1 MESADQTKDLIMGM
15 VMNYDWNMIE
25 PFFVS
30 LRKSGFSGDVVI
42 FVSNTTD
49 NVQQKIQ
56 EYGVTVVPFQRI
68 GLEQIISP
76 NDYRYYLYL
85 MYLQQN
91 KDKYRFVLLTDV
103 RDVIFQ
109 AAPFP
114 WYLPTDKISVAVES
128 KRKSIWDDVCNTRW
142 ILAKFGSHIFQAI
155 CGFPIICSGTTIAPV
170 DLMCSY
176 LDKMVT
182 CIFLQGGYFQLID
195 QGVHN
200 YLLYTNQV
208 TPAAFADNSA
218 GIFLT
223 LALEDLDQITIN
235 PQNKIV
241 TQNNPV
247 AAIVHQYDRH
257 KDLIEFV
264 NSYYREK

>member
-30 LRKSGFSGDVVI
+30 LQKSGFSGDVVI
-42 FVSNTTD
+42 FVSNIGGA
-49 NVQQKIQ
+49 VQQKLQ
-56 EYGVTVVPFQRI
+56 DYGVTIMPFQRV

-85 MYLQQN
+85 TYLQN
-91 KDKYRFVLLTDV
+91 HKDKYRFVLLTDV

-109 AAPFP
+109 TAPFP
-114 WYLPTDKISVAVES
+114 WYLPPDKISVAVES
-128 KRKSIWDDVCNTRW
+128 RQKAIWDDACNTRW
-142 ILAKFGSHIFQAI
+142 ILTKFGPHIFHDL
-155 CGFPIICSGTTIAPV
+155 CGYPSICSGTTFAPAH
-170 DLMCSY
+170 LMGSY
-176 LDKMVT
+176 LEKMIS

-208 TPAAFADNSA
+208 GPAAFVDNNA

-223 LALEDLDQITIN
+223 LGLEDKDQIAIN
-235 PQNKIV
+235 PQGKIV
-241 TQNNPV
+241 TKSNTVAPV
-247 AAIVHQYDRH
+247 VHQYDRH
-257 KDLIEFV
+257 KELIELV
-264 NSYYREK
+264 NRTYREQ